1 MREPMRLIIVI
12 ALLLGAWLVAG
23 EAQSL
28 PVTRT
33 VEWDA
38 SPAADQTIDYTVTF
52 DGVVVGTTSSTSLP
66 VTFSSLGAHTLTV
79 TARNV
84 WGAGPAGVLNV
95 VVSAP
100 GAATGI
106 RIRVQ

>member
-1 MREPMRLIIVI
+1 MVPMRYAMILT
-12 ALLLGAWLVAG
+12 LLLGALLVSG
-23 EAQSL
+23 QAQSL

-38 SPAADQTIDYTVTF
+38 SPAADNTIDYTVTF
-52 DGVVVGTTSSTSLP
+52 DGVVVGTTANTSLP

-84 WGAGPAGVLNV
+84 WGTGPAGVLNV